1 MKNKALTTES
11 ELIESKIYQIRG
23 QCVMLDSDLAELYD
37 VETKRLNE
45 QVKRNIERFPAS
57 FMFQLTYTKKK
68 TFEVAICDLKNR
80 GCCPERNI
88 CEFNFWPARIPISA
102 SFRAFCQAAQC
113 SQGRIGIA
121 VFELADVGLG
131 DSCFF

>member
-1 MKNKALTTES
+1 
-11 ELIESKIYQIRG
+11 
-23 QCVMLDSDLAELYD
+23 MLDSDLAELYD

-57 FMFQLTYTKKK
+57 FMFQLTYTEEEN
-68 TFEVAICDLKNR
+68 FEVAICDLKNR

-102 SFRAFCQAAQC
+102 SFQGLLPGGAMFSGKDWHCRFRAC
-113 SQGRIGIA
+113 
-121 VFELADVGLG
+121 
-131 DSCFF
+131 